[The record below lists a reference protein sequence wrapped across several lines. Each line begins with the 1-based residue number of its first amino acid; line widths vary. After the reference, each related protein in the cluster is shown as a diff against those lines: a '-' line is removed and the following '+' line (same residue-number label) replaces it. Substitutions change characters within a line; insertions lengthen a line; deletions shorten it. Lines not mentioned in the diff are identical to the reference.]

1 MVTRQIEERV
11 KTMKDAL
18 KVAGNTAKVLMFIVA
33 MVICMAFFIASINET
48 MAATPIQ
55 NVTITGENI
64 TLGDVFDGVKDK
76 DADYVLAPAPLPNVT
91 LTWDARTLN
100 RVAKAFN
107 LSWRAQGTDQIQ
119 IRRLA
124 SIVTEDM
131 IEDAI
136 ISSLQQDGLN
146 SKIDLDFVGAKPQ
159 IILPH
164 DIEPTVTIVS
174 SSYNESRQTFSATL
188 RTADN
193 QMKQFSGISSALIA
207 VPVLKVPVRR
217 DEMITRNMVKMM
229 DIREGDL
236 TDDMAINNNEL
247 IGMTPR
253 KILRA
258 GTPVSITS
266 LKKPTIVN
274 RGDLITMQLSN
285 GPIQITAI
293 AKAMESGTKGDII
306 RLMNMDSKRT
316 LEAKV
321 TGIREATVYN

>member
-1 MVTRQIEERV
+1 
-11 KTMKDAL
+11 MKQVI
-18 KVAGNTAKVLMFIVA
+18 KVAGNTAKVLMFIAA
-33 MVICMAFFIASINET
+33 MVICMAFFIASINES

-55 NVTITGENI
+55 NVTVMDDNI

-76 DADYVLAPAPLPNVT
+76 DAGYVLAPSPLPNVT
-91 LTWDARTLN
+91 LMWDARTLN
-100 RVAKAFN
+100 RIAKAFK
-107 LSWRAQGTDQIQ
+107 LSWRAQSTDQIQ

-124 SIVTEDM
+124 NIVTEDM

-136 ISSLQQDGLN
+136 ISSLENDGLN
-146 SKIDLDFVGAKPQ
+146 NKIDLDFVGAKPQ

-193 QMKQFSGISSALIA
+193 QMKQFSGVSSALIS
-207 VPVLKVPVRR
+207 VPVLKTPVRR
-217 DEMITRNMVKMM
+217 DEMITRNMVKMI
-229 DIREGDL
+229 DIRENEL
-236 TDDMAINNNEL
+236 SDDMAMKANEL

-258 GTPVSITS
+258 GTPISITG

-274 RGDLITMQLSN
+274 RGDLITMQLKN

-316 LEAKV
+316 LEARV